1 MVALVRKLIKTIIV
15 LLLLVFSVYNFD
27 SVSLKFTNLYIFEF
41 PLAVIVLMS
50 FLFGFALGAVTRLLG
65 RKRIR
70 PGPEKITL

>member
-15 LLLLVFSVYNFD
+15 VLLLVFTIYNFD

-50 FLFGFALGAVTRLLG
+50 FLFGFALGAVTRLFS

-70 PGPEKITL
+70 SSPEKATL

>member
-15 LLLLVFSVYNFD
+15 LLLLVFTIYNFD
-27 SVSLKFTNLYIFEF
+27 SVRLKFTNLYIFEF
-41 PLAVIVLMS
+41 PLAVIVLIS
-50 FLFGFALGAVTRLLG
+50 FLFGFALGALTRLFG

>member
-1 MVALVRKLIKTIIV
+1 MIALVRKLIKIIIV
-15 LLLLVFSVYNFD
+15 LLLLVFTVYNFD

-70 PGPEKITL
+70 PSSEKITL